1 MESIVLICTIIG
13 GIAGLIA
20 IISYRKDHIDKPKE
34 ELEFLKIQ
42 FMSTRSL
49 SISVSN
55 QLDEYCKKFNAH
67 NELIFPGVTVEKY
80 ISLLKESQET
90 NLSENILHEALKLSL
105 TAPIIASM
113 TKSLENQFNE
123 LLKLGGWVKAKMA

>member
-42 FMSTRSL
+42 FRSTRSL
-49 SISVSN
+49 SISVTN
-55 QLDEYCKKFNAH
+55 QLEEYCKKFDAYD
-67 NELIFPGVTVEKY
+67 ELIFPEITLGKY
-80 ISLLKESQET
+80 ITLLKQSQDS
-90 NLSENILHEALKLSL
+90 NLSKNHLDETFNLSL
-105 TAPIIASM
+105 STTVIASM

-123 LLKLGGWVKAKMA
+123 LLKLDGWVKAKMA

>member
-13 GIAGLIA
+13 GIAGLIP

-42 FMSTRSL
+42 FMNTRSL

-55 QLDEYCKKFNAH
+55 QLDEYCKKYNTY
-67 NELIFPGVTVEKY
+67 ELIFPGVTIEKY
-80 ISLLKESQET
+80 ILLLKESQES
-90 NLSENILHEALKLSL
+90 NLSENLLNDTLKLSL
-105 TAPIIASM
+105 IAPIIASM

-123 LLKLGGWVKAKMA
+123 LLKLDGWVKAKMA